1 MPMLRL
7 LSDPE
12 RAQFHI
18 QRAADWANN
27 RAGYAPFGLGV
38 MLMRRREFVA
48 FLGGAAV
55 AWPLAARAQ
64 QAGKLYRIGYLSLG
78 SLAAEASR
86 FNAFR
91 AGLAALG
98 YVEGKNLVI
107 ETRWL
112 EGGKYDQ
119 LAELATQLVDLKVDV
134 IVTYSTPGVSAAQ
147 RATTTIPI
155 VFLTVG
161 DAIAMGFASSL
172 AHPGGNVTGTTY
184 FTPELA
190 AKRLEFLKEAMPGL
204 ARAGVLFNPIN
215 PASEPVLSALRSTAQ
230 SLKLELSEFPVREA
244 TDQDSAFATMA
255 ANSVRALVITE
266 DPMLIRNTE
275 TSAKLALK
283 YRFSSCGFPEFAQA
297 GGLVGYG
304 IDFPDMWRHGATF
317 ADKILAGAKPAELP
331 VEQATKFVTI
341 VNLKTAKAI
350 GVEVPTSL
358 LLRADEVIE

>member
-1 MPMLRL
+1 MPMRRL
-7 LSDPE
+7 WSDPE
-12 RAQFHI
+12 CAQFHI

-119 LAELATQLVDLKVDV
+119 LAELATQLVDLKVDI

-255 ANSVRALVITE
+255 AKSARALVITE

-297 GGLVGYG
+297 GGRVGYG
-304 IDFPDMWRHGATF
+304 IDFPEMWRHGATF

>member
-215 PASEPVLSALRSTAQ
+215 PASEPVLSALRLTAQ

-297 GGLVGYG
+297 GGRVGYG
-304 IDFPDMWRHGATF
+304 IDFPEMWRHGATF